1 MRTRG
6 KCLLS
11 SFLAAALV
19 VTGSCD
25 DGNGVTDP
33 VVDVEAPAVL
43 LTAAPA
49 AGEPE
54 HEFSLS
60 FTVTDDVAL
69 EVVTIDWGID
79 DAPVESIPLQG
90 KAYSGSCT
98 HVFAEPGEYTI
109 VVEVIDAS
117 GRRASVTHLVSIAQP
132 PPGAPTNVS
141 VAVTGNR
148 ATVSWTPGGWGSG
161 QEIVVSRLDAAEP
174 DRVVILSHV
183 DAYVYFPNLGWAA
196 SYSVVVTTINPVGRA
211 ESAPVTFQVPA
222 PEPPVLT
229 RFSAAWDDPTC
240 LVLAWDPAE
249 AAENYRVVVTGE
261 AAGDSFEQLL
271 PAPATEV
278 ELCAATYPIVDG
290 MTYSAQVVSLL
301 GGREYGSNWLE
312 WTVDF
317 NPPFTATGAWTGT
330 WISPITGVPIRLS
343 FTLNDI
349 DGDIEGE
356 WAEFAPDGEPMGSG
370 PVLGTRVWGG
380 VELIL
385 EDFGFP
391 EITPNLTGQFT
402 DEDTIEG
409 ILDLGFFEVPI
420 TLSRVSLFGE

>member
-1 MRTRG
+1 MRIRG
-6 KCLLS
+6 NYLLS
-11 SFLAAALV
+11 SMFVIAVLL
-19 VTGSCD
+19 TGSCD

-33 VVDVEAPAVL
+33 IVDVEAPSVV

-49 AGEPE
+49 TGELD
-54 HEFSLS
+54 HELSLS

-79 DAPVESIPLQG
+79 DAPVESIPLEG
-90 KAYSGSCT
+90 KAYSGSCAHT
-98 HVFAEPGEYTI
+98 FAEPGEYMI

-117 GRRASVTHLVSIAQP
+117 GRRASANHEVSIAQP

-141 VAVTGNR
+141 VAVSDNR

-261 AAGDSFEQLL
+261 AAGDSFEQPL
-271 PAPATEV
+271 PAAATEV

-330 WISPITGVPIRLS
+330 GWSPMPAPIRLDLLLDEDAS
-343 FTLNDI
+343 GAIT
-349 DGDIEGE
+349 G
-356 WAEFAPDGEPMGSG
+356 WWTEFDLDGEPLGSG
-370 PVLGTRVWGG
+370 PVSGTRVWGAI
-380 VELIL
+380 ELTL
-385 EDFGFP
+385 GDFVFP
-391 EITPNLTGQFT
+391 GPPTLTGEFI
-402 DEDTIEG
+402 DEDTVEG
-409 ILDLGFFEVPI
+409 ILDFGLFEVPI
-420 TLSRVSLFGE
+420 TLSRVSIFGE